1 MIIIN
6 QDKRAKLI
14 ETKKSVNWLI
24 DHTEVAVFD
33 PISFKGYQRSIDD
46 KHCGRIVSFLEKEFF
61 LPTPIICSV
70 DSDFNEDTF
79 PLKVVDGQHRIHALK
94 MLRSNNPG
102 RYREIESLEIPVI
115 VMAGVDEN
123 LEIETFIN
131 INKTAKKVDT
141 SLAFVLRNKINRSAK
156 GSDDLT
162 IPRAEYLAVELAR
175 LLNEYQEEPNIWHE
189 KILYEG
195 QTKNTLQLIT
205 LNAFV
210 KSARSLLN
218 LLGRKN
224 IISLSWND
232 KVEMDR
238 CQDECLNMALAI
250 WTVVTQRWWELFDD
264 TLEKRRIIQGP
275 IGFSSINI
283 VLKRLVKEYE
293 IRDCRTLANALDA
306 LLSRSTIDYQRWLP
320 GNYFSKY
327 SSESGYNIIA
337 DEIIASNNNSNLSEI
352 FF

>member
-1 MIIIN
+1 MIIID

-14 ETKKSVNWLI
+14 ETKKSVGWLI
-24 DHTEVAVFD
+24 GHTEVAVFD

-70 DSDFNEDTF
+70 DSEFNEDTF
-79 PLKVVDGQHRIHALK
+79 PLRVVDGQHRIHALK
-94 MLRSNNPG
+94 MLKKENHKRFQ
-102 RYREIESLEIPVI
+102 EIESLEIPVI

-141 SLAFVLRNKINRSAK
+141 SLALVLRNKINRSAK

-175 LLNEYQEEPNIWHE
+175 LLNENQEDRNIWCE

-210 KSARSLLN
+210 KSVRSLLN
-218 LLGRKN
+218 LLGRKS
-224 IISLSWND
+224 IISLDWND
-232 KVEMDR
+232 KDEMDR
-238 CQDECLNMALAI
+238 CQEECLNLILDI
-250 WTVVTQRWWELFDD
+250 WTVVAQRWWELFDD

-293 IRDCRTLANALDA
+293 IRDRQNLVSAIDA
-306 LLSRSTIDYQRWLP
+306 LLGNSRIDYQRWLP

-327 SSESGYNIIA
+327 SSESGYNIVA
-337 DEIIASNNNSNLSEI
+337 DEIFTSSKT
-352 FF
+352 